1 MKRTILAAALC
12 AALSSSAFA
21 ADSAIPAAAGANAV
35 AFDQIDI
42 ISMSTY
48 GSSPTDFSR
57 DASALAAA
65 ATDAKGMAT
74 IFPAKTLKRFAFY
87 HGATR
92 VETVALHS
100 VVITKPGE
108 VDVLD
113 TQKKTY
119 KKTTGDA
126 LKALPIT
133 QGGFGLPAFPGASPQ
148 SSTPGT
154 MDLAM
159 SIDASAIDTV
169 MIEGQSAKGYRV
181 AIGLSSANATGSCT
195 TFARFANLNGTI
207 DNYAVNRPEPASSIA
222 SSIPAPAFTVQDFMK
237 IPGFDPKGCAIDSM
251 SVQVHHLATAG
262 ALAGFYLYRRIV
274 FVPGAGSPISI
285 SPTIVSE
292 RGNIRD
298 LTEADVALFTIPA
311 DYTPAT

>member
-1 MKRTILAAALC
+1 MKRILIAAVLC
-12 AALSSSAFA
+12 AALSSSAYA

-35 AFDQIDI
+35 AFDQVDI

-48 GSSPTDFSR
+48 GSSPTDFAR
-57 DASALAAA
+57 EASALAAA
-65 ATDAKGMAT
+65 ATDAQGRAT

-92 VETVALHS
+92 VETVALHT

-126 LKALPIT
+126 LKALPTT
-133 QGGFGLPAFPGASPQ
+133 QGGLGLPTFPGATSP

-154 MDLAM
+154 IDLAM

-169 MIEGQSAKGYRV
+169 TIEGQVAKGYRV
-181 AIGLSSANATGSCT
+181 AIAFSSANATGSCT
-195 TFARFANLNGTI
+195 TLARFANMNGTI
-207 DNYAVNRPEPASSIA
+207 DTYAVNRPEPASSIA
-222 SSIPAPAFTVQDFMK
+222 SSIPAPTFTVQDFMK
-237 IPGFDPKGCAIDSM
+237 LPGFDPKGCAIDSM
-251 SVQVHHLATAG
+251 SVLVHHLATAG
-262 ALAGFYLYRRIV
+262 ALSGFYLYRRMV
-274 FVPGAGSPISI
+274 FVPGAGSPIPV

-298 LTEADVALFTIPA
+298 LTDADAALFTIPA
-311 DYTPAT
+311 GYTPAP